1 MSADSG
7 MFRFVPGRM
16 RPAVQVSQN
25 NRDFV
30 SRGTTVRS
38 SPAPSPYRT
47 CRLQTHD
54 VKLVGTFTFSVGAA
68 FGSGG
73 RARRIWREGRNAGA
87 EQDRRRRRE
96 RTCWPPQPA
105 TMLDPP
111 WEAQEMTVERTILLV
126 VGVVVLGS
134 VLLAALH
141 DIRWLWL
148 TGAMGAHLIQASF
161 TGLCPVVMALKR
173 LNLPSRAGFA

>member
-1 MSADSG
+1 
-7 MFRFVPGRM
+7 
-16 RPAVQVSQN
+16 
-25 NRDFV
+25 
-30 SRGTTVRS
+30 
-38 SPAPSPYRT
+38 
-47 CRLQTHD
+47 
-54 VKLVGTFTFSVGAA
+54 
-68 FGSGG
+68 
-73 RARRIWREGRNAGA
+73 
-87 EQDRRRRRE
+87 
-96 RTCWPPQPA
+96 
-105 TMLDPP
+105 MLKPP

-173 LNLPSRAGFA
+173 MNLPSRAGFA